1 MSIGKLRQM
10 SKFLRGEASVQTQA
24 LARRVLIVK
33 TGSVLAAGAQL
44 LLAADAGLQVS
55 SLSFTDEATL
65 LQDIAAIAPDVVVLT
80 EDGSLEAGCA
90 LRLFQSDLL
99 ATRLTVVVIRAGSG
113 VLDIYEMRSV
123 ETRHSHEFVAL
134 VRSSQLAARARGPER
149 AR

>member
-65 LQDIAAIAPDVVVLT
+65 LQDIAAIAPEVVVLT
-80 EDGSLEAGCA
+80 EDGSLAAGRA
-90 LRLFQSDLL
+90 LRLFQSTLL
-99 ATRLTVVVIRAGSG
+99 AMWLTVIVIHAGSG
-113 VLDIYEMRSV
+113 VLDLYEMRSI
-123 ETRHSHEFVAL
+123 EAQHSHEFVAL
-134 VRSSQLAARARGPER
+134 VRGSHVMA
-149 AR
+149 